1 MLGVA
6 YDTFAILLADD
17 LQAALVIGRMAG
29 RSGGFHGSSPI
40 LLLKNFNQ
48 DRGLALFQAI
58 YGTNGGGFNL
68 DFNGHVP
75 AIPVAATEP
84 VHRAANHALDIA
96 TYAVRQRGSANDVRA
111 LHHRTPYN
119 ITASRAYN
127 AGKNELPH
135 HVDALGNWVVLFS
148 FGLTVDFY
156 VGHKTVCVESG
167 DALIFNGAA
176 AHGVVHGFT
185 HAVRS
190 HSTYRGQTRTL
201 VGMAPIDGVRLSVQ
215 ARQS

>member
-1 MLGVA
+1 ML
-6 YDTFAILLADD
+6 TTT
-17 LQAALVIGRMAG
+17 QAALIIGRMAG
-29 RSGGFHGSSPI
+29 RSGGFGGSSPI

-58 YGTNGGGFNL
+58 YGTNGSGFNRN
-68 DFNGHVP
+68 FNGHVP
-75 AIPVAATEP
+75 ATES

-96 TYAVRQRGSANDVRA
+96 TYAVRQRGSDNDVRA

-119 ITASRAYN
+119 ITISRAYN

-148 FGLTVDFY
+148 FGLTVDFF

-185 HAVRS
+185 HAVRL
-190 HSTYRGQTRTL
+190 HSTYRGQTRAL
-201 VGMAPIDGVRLSVQ
+201 VGVAPIDGFRLSVQ